1 MPVVVQCFHCNAIL
15 ELDDGFRGGVC
26 RCSNCGSLLQVP
38 RGDDAAPPG
47 RKPRPAAPPP
57 PSAPVSP
64 QLNATSSRLD
74 AGISRGQLD
83 LSSPMARRQDVGVSS
98 GMGGRSRVHP
108 TKPITAAPASHRRPS
123 QATAPVQAP
132 PPPAATAAKRS
143 RLLFWL
149 GVLLAVLVTAVL
161 GAMFIYYRYFYLDS

>member
-57 PSAPVSP
+57 PSAPAMP
-64 QLNATSSRLD
+64 LQNATSTRLD
-74 AGISRGQLD
+74 AGLSRGQLE

-98 GMGGRSRVHP
+98 GMGGRSRVHQ
-108 TKPITAAPASHRRPS
+108 TKPITAAPSSHRRPS
-123 QATAPVQAP
+123 QATIATPS
-132 PPPAATAAKRS
+132 PPPAVAASRRS

-149 GVLLAVLVTAVL
+149 GVLLAVLVMAVL
-161 GAMFIYYRYFYLDS
+161 GSMFIYYRYFYLAS

>member
-38 RGDDAAPPG
+38 QGDDAAPQG
-47 RKPRPAAPPP
+47 RKQRPAAPPP
-57 PSAPVSP
+57 PSAPVTP
-64 QLNATSSRLD
+64 AQNATSSRLD
-74 AGISRGQLD
+74 VGLSRGQLE

-98 GMGGRSRVHP
+98 GMGGRSRVHQ
-108 TKPITAAPASHRRPS
+108 TKPITASSSSHRRSS
-123 QATAPVQAP
+123 QAVAPVQAP
-132 PPPAATAAKRS
+132 APPAAAASRRS

-149 GVLLAVLVTAVL
+149 GVLLAVLVAAVL
-161 GAMFIYYRYFYLDS
+161 GSMFIYYRYFYLAS